1 MAIGRLSRVV
11 YREEAWVDRVEL
23 DQDIELRKKAGP
35 SSIKL
40 EPATD
45 YALFSETLEV
55 RSPCSCLCCSCL
67 CSSSPHLKVA
77 DSSFHSVV
85 PAWSAEFL
93 LDAYSPDAH
102 WDSRVAVP
110 ESVPAG
116 SLTADAEP
124 AALDDCFLVAPDGSL
139 VRQDAVRPRGC
150 FPERPAVGLHYDY
163 FPDDCFL
170 LRADCS
176 PVPLDEA

>member
-1 MAIGRLSRVV
+1 VARPPDGSGF
-11 YREEAWVDRVEL
+11 EAVPTAAESQED
-23 DQDIELRKKAGP
+23 
-35 SSIKL
+35 
-40 EPATD
+40 EP
-45 YALFSETLEV
+45 
-55 RSPCSCLCCSCL
+55 
-67 CSSSPHLKVA
+67 
-77 DSSFHSVV
+77 VV

>member
-77 DSSFHSVV
+77 DSSFHS
-85 PAWSAEFL
+85 
-93 LDAYSPDAH
+93 
-102 WDSRVAVP
+102 AVP
-110 ESVPAG
+110 PGV
-116 SLTADAEP
+116 
-124 AALDDCFLVAPDGSL
+124 
-139 VRQDAVRPRGC
+139 
-150 FPERPAVGLHYDY
+150 
-163 FPDDCFL
+163 
-170 LRADCS
+170 LRAATVVQPGAS
-176 PVPLDEA
+176 EDEEQVQCESLA